1 MSEAFVMK
9 PKFKTDVDLWTA
21 IAGCDIA
28 RTLPALKEL
37 KVIGDDRDR
46 RWVDVKRECQE
57 GKQEC

>member
-1 MSEAFVMK
+1 MK